1 MKKAAIIFGVGVVVG
16 IAAIAILSSVNKET
30 EEAPTTEENKTPNNG
45 PKPTAPTT
53 STPVSEA
60 DRFESEKS
68 SVVSS
73 VTERHEEAAQIIRDA
88 VTIICEQTEQSD
100 STDEELQQ
108 ISSELDDLLNEE

>member
-16 IAAIAILSSVNKET
+16 IAAIAIFSSVNKEK
-30 EEAPTTEENKTPNNG
+30 EEASTTEENKTPNNG

-60 DRFESEKS
+60 ESFESEKS

-88 VTIICEQTEQSD
+88 VTIICEKTEQSD
-100 STDEELQQ
+100 STDKELQQ

>member
-16 IAAIAILSSVNKET
+16 IAAIAIFSSVNKEK
-30 EEAPTTEENKTPNNG
+30 EEASTTEENKTPNNG

-60 DRFESEKS
+60 ESFESEKS

-88 VTIICEQTEQSD
+88 VTIICKNSEE
-100 STDEELQQ
+100 TDDNDEKLEQ
-108 ISSELDDLLNEE
+108 ISSELGDLLNEE

>member
-16 IAAIAILSSVNKET
+16 IAAIAILSSVNKEK

-88 VTIICEQTEQSD
+88 VTIICEKTEQSD
-100 STDEELQQ
+100 STDKELQQ